1 MPIQMVFHEGR
12 DEIIAVVVS
21 GAQAK
26 LELDASALAGS
37 LKKLGA
43 QLFFKKTVGFAL
55 VDQERRHPS
64 AVLNQSD
71 RIMSAPGSL
80 IRAWISTQRLL
91 SPGDLGGCDDGRERG
106 YGLEPARKTER
117 TRERPVPRPEEG
129 SVGKE
134 GGQ

>member
-1 MPIQMVFHEGR
+1 MRISDWSSDVCSSDLIQMVFHEGR

-26 LELDASALAGS
+26 LELDASALAGA

-71 RIMSAPGSL
+71 RIMRSE
-80 IRAWISTQRLL
+80 
-91 SPGDLGGCDDGRERG
+91 ER
-106 YGLEPARKTER
+106 R
-117 TRERPVPRPEEG
+117 
-129 SVGKE
+129 VGKE
-134 GGQ
+134 WVSTCRSGWPPYH

>member
-1 MPIQMVFHEGR
+1 MEFRRVLFRSRMPIQMVFHEGR

-26 LELDASALAGS
+26 LELDASALAGA

-80 IRAWISTQRLL
+80 IRARSEEHTSELQSLM
-91 SPGDLGGCDDGRERG
+91 
-106 YGLEPARKTER
+106 R
-117 TRERPVPRPEEG
+117 T
-129 SVGKE
+129 S
-134 GGQ
+134 

>member
-26 LELDASALAGS
+26 LELDASALAGA

-64 AVLNQSD
+64 RSEEHTSELQSRMRISYAVYCLKKKK
-71 RIMSAPGSL
+71 
-80 IRAWISTQRLL
+80 TQQQ
-91 SPGDLGGCDDGRERG
+91 D
-106 YGLEPARKTER
+106 KTQ
-117 TRERPVPRPEEG
+117 TH
-129 SVGKE
+129 KKII
-134 GGQ
+134 

>member
-26 LELDASALAGS
+26 LELDASALAGA

-80 IRAWISTQRLL
+80 RSE
-91 SPGDLGGCDDGRERG
+91 ER
-106 YGLEPARKTER
+106 R
-117 TRERPVPRPEEG
+117 
-129 SVGKE
+129 VGKE
-134 GGQ
+134 CVSSCRSRWSPEH

>member
-26 LELDASALAGS
+26 LELAASALAGA

-43 QLFFKKTVGFAL
+43 QLFFKQTVGFAM

-64 AVLNQSD
+64 ALLNQSD
-71 RIMSAPGSL
+71 GIMSDQDTL
-80 IRAWISTQRLL
+80 LRASISTPSLFITGTL
-91 SPGDLGGCDDGRERG
+91 VGFS
-106 YGLEPARKTER
+106 
-117 TRERPVPRPEEG
+117 EG
-129 SVGKE
+129 SE
-134 GGQ
+134 RRHHF

>member
-26 LELDASALAGS
+26 LELDASALAGA

-71 RIMSAPGSL
+71 RIMRSEEHTSELQSLMRNSYAGSCL
-80 IRAWISTQRLL
+80 KKKKK
-91 SPGDLGGCDDGRERG
+91 
-106 YGLEPARKTER
+106 KTNK
-117 TRERPVPRPEEG
+117 TR
-129 SVGKE
+129 
-134 GGQ
+134 